1 MDRAWCV
8 QLALVGGQL
17 LAKGTSNRSNFQ
29 GANKELRPS
38 RELLVVGTVHG
49 QIAKVTGQDLS
60 KWQPKCEMVV
70 TSHYLNLWM
79 EETDCAHTHTRSESP

>member
-8 QLALVGGQL
+8 QLVLVGGQL

-49 QIAKVTGQDLS
+49 QIAKVTGQDLG
-60 KWQPKCEMVV
+60 KWQAQVRHGGHITLREFVDER
-70 TSHYLNLWM
+70 N
-79 EETDCAHTHTRSESP
+79 